1 MSNEAYLI
9 ATDTPGPAGV
19 DFDSEV
25 GYDSEEII
33 ANAPVAIPVFWLSLF
48 DASDLMTLDVEGED
62 EDVAVPSLV
71 AERTQAIRRLGE
83 RRELLAETFPEFRP
97 SLERFAAL
105 INRLTSRFV
114 KLQMQEIWD
123 MVPDDFLPQLAAAMR
138 WFETRNKDDFAQLL
152 EIAGIIGYDEE
163 ERTYPGTEGVPRAF
177 YLRGYASKDSDWD
190 DRSDI

>member
-9 ATDTPGPAGV
+9 ATNTPGPAAV
-19 DFDSEV
+19 DFDSEL
-25 GYDSEEII
+25 GYDPKEII

-48 DASDLMTLDVEGED
+48 DAADLMTVDMEGED
-62 EDVAVPSLV
+62 EDISVPSLV

-97 SLERFAAL
+97 SWDRFAVL
-105 INRLTSRFV
+105 IDRFTSRFV

-123 MVPDDFLPQLAAAMR
+123 MVPDDFLPQLGAAMQ
-138 WFETRNKDDFAQLL
+138 WFETRSEDDFAQLL

-177 YLRGYASKDSDWD
+177 YLRGYASKDSDWN

>member
-9 ATDTPGPAGV
+9 ATDVPGPVGV
-19 DFDSEV
+19 DFDSEL
-25 GYDSEEII
+25 GYDPEEII
-33 ANAPVAIPVFWLSLF
+33 AYAPVAIPVFWLSLF
-48 DASDLMTLDVEGED
+48 DPTHLLTLEVEGED
-62 EDVAVPSLV
+62 EDISVPSLV
-71 AERTQAIRRLGE
+71 AERTQAIRLLGE
-83 RRELLAETFPEFRP
+83 RRERLAETFPEFRP
-97 SLERFAAL
+97 SWDRFAAL

-123 MVPDDFLPQLAAAMR
+123 MVPDDFLPELEAAMR
-138 WFETRNKDDFAQLL
+138 WFETRSEEDFAQLL

>member
-19 DFDSEV
+19 DFDSDV
-25 GYDSEEII
+25 GYDPEEII
-33 ANAPVAIPVFWLSLF
+33 AYAPVAIPVFWLSLF
-48 DASDLMTLDVEGED
+48 DMTDLMTLEMEGED
-62 EDVAVPSLV
+62 EDFSVPSLV
-71 AERTQAIRRLGE
+71 AERTRAIRRLGE

-97 SLERFAAL
+97 SWDRFAAL

-123 MVPDDFLPQLAAAMR
+123 MVPDDFLPQLEAAQR
-138 WFETRNKDDFAQLL
+138 WFDTRSEEDFAQLL

-177 YLRGYASKDSDWD
+177 YLRGYASRDSDWD